1 MRRLWWF
8 CPALFLLFLPFLIGP
23 AACSADRGFSLAKS
37 EEAPAMAMAPAP
49 EAATSAEPATV
60 PGEPGQ
66 AAQPAA
72 NVGRKLIRTARLDLL
87 VEDYDIA
94 RPAVERIL
102 GAVGGVISD
111 AEVSHY
117 GAYRRATVTLRVPA
131 EALERTLRELRA
143 IGKVEHE
150 TLGTEDVTRQYVD
163 TDARLRN
170 LTQTETR
177 LRALLDNQTGN
188 LSSILEV
195 EREITRVRGEIE
207 VLTSQI
213 QQLDERIALSTIH
226 LGLREEAPDIVREP
240 DDMWKP
246 VRQLG
251 RNALNIL
258 EVSLGALIAFLT
270 AVVVA
275 LLYILPWLVP
285 VALLLALKPS
295 WRRGLFGL
303 LRWRKRRKEAGVVTA
318 TKSVERPGERPDA
331 SLIESSG
338 PPPGEPPGDRS

>member
-1 MRRLWWF
+1 MRRPWWF
-8 CPALFLLFLPFLIGP
+8 CPALFLLFLIGP
-23 AACSADRGFSLAKS
+23 PSCSADRGFSLSK
-37 EEAPAMAMAPAP
+37 EEAPAMAMAPEP
-49 EAATSAEPATV
+49 ATSAETSTV

-131 EALERTLRELRA
+131 EALERTLLELRA

-177 LRALLDNQTGN
+177 LRALLDTQTGN

-285 VALLLALKPS
+285 VALVLALKPS
-295 WRRGLFGL
+295 WRRGLSGL

-318 TKSVERPGERPDA
+318 TKPVERPGERPGA
-331 SLIESSG
+331 SS
-338 PPPGEPPGDRS
+338 GEPPVDRS

>member
-1 MRRLWWF
+1 MPRLWWIL
-8 CPALFLLFLPFLIGP
+8 PALFLVCLIGP
-23 AACSADRGFSLAKS
+23 AACSADRGSSAL
-37 EEAPAMAMAPAP
+37 EEAAPAMAP
-49 EAATSAEPATV
+49 EAPTAADASSTP

-66 AAQPAA
+66 AGQPAA

-87 VEDYDIA
+87 VEDYDVA

-131 EALERTLRELRA
+131 EALERTLIELRA

-150 TLGTEDVTRQYVD
+150 TLATEDVTRQYVD

-270 AVVVA
+270 AAVVA

-285 VALLLALKPS
+285 VALVLALKPS
-295 WRRGLFGL
+295 WRRGLSGL
-303 LRWRKRRKEAGVVTA
+303 LRRRKRRKEAGVVTA
-318 TKSVERPGERPDA
+318 TTVERPGA
-331 SLIESSG
+331 SSQ
-338 PPPGEPPGDRS
+338 PPGEPPGDRS

>member
-1 MRRLWWF
+1 MRRLSWF
-8 CPALFLLFLPFLIGP
+8 LPALLVVVPV
-23 AACSADRGFSLAKS
+23 ACSADRGFSLAKS
-37 EEAPAMAMAPAP
+37 EEAPAMAPMAPP
-49 EAATSAEPATV
+49 SGEASSTTDAIPTEESK
-60 PGEPGQ
+60 PGGQ
-66 AAQPAA
+66 AGQPAA
-72 NVGRKLIRTARLDLL
+72 SVGRKLIRTARLNLL
-87 VEDYDIA
+87 VEDYDTA

-102 GAVGGVISD
+102 GSVGGVISD

-117 GAYRRATVTLRVPA
+117 GEYRQATVTLRVPA
-131 EALERTLRELRA
+131 EALDRTLVELRA
-143 IGKVEHE
+143 LGKVEHE

-177 LRALLDNQTGN
+177 LRALLDTQTGN

-226 LGLREEAPDIVREP
+226 LGLREEAPDIVHEP

-251 RNALNIL
+251 RNGLVIL
-258 EVSLGALIAFLT
+258 EVSVGALISFLT
-270 AVVVA
+270 GVVVV
-275 LLYILPWLVP
+275 LLYALPWLVP
-285 VALLLALKPS
+285 VALVLALKPS
-295 WRRGLFGL
+295 WRRGLSGL
-303 LRWRKRRKEAGVVTA
+303 LRRRRRRKEAGVVTA
-318 TKSVERPGERPDA
+318 TGPVEP
-331 SLIESSG
+331 SK
-338 PPPGEPPGDRS
+338 EPPGDRS

>member
-1 MRRLWWF
+1 MQRLRW
-8 CPALFLLFLPFLIGP
+8 FLLALILAVP

-37 EEAPAMAMAPAP
+37 EEAPAMSPAMAPAM
-49 EAATSAEPATV
+49 EASTPTGAVAGGGEAV
-60 PGEPGQ
+60 EAKPGEPGQ
-66 AAQPAA
+66 AGQPAA

-87 VEDYDIA
+87 IEDYDTA
-94 RPAVERIL
+94 RPAIERIL

-117 GAYRRATVTLRVPA
+117 GEYRSATVTLRVPA
-131 EALERTLRELRA
+131 EALERTLVELRA

-150 TLGTEDVTRQYVD
+150 MLGTEDVTRQYVD

-177 LRALLDNQTGN
+177 LRALLDTQTAN

-213 QQLDERIALSTIH
+213 QQLDERIGLSTIN
-226 LGLREEAPDIVREP
+226 LSLREEAPNVVREP

-246 VRQLG
+246 VRELG
-251 RNALNIL
+251 RNALTIL
-258 EVSLGALIAFLT
+258 EVSVGALIAFLAT
-270 AVVVA
+270 VVVA
-275 LLYILPWLVP
+275 LLYLLPWLLP
-285 VALLLALKPS
+285 LALVLALKPS
-295 WRRGLFGL
+295 WRRGLSGF
-303 LRWRKRRKEAGVVTA
+303 LRRRKRRKETGVVTA
-318 TKSVERPGERPDA
+318 TAPVERPGERPGA
-331 SLIESSG
+331 SSSDQ
-338 PPPGEPPGDRS
+338 PGDRP

>member
-1 MRRLWWF
+1 MQRLWWF
-8 CPALFLLFLPFLIGP
+8 LLALFLAVP

-37 EEAPAMAMAPAP
+37 EEAMAPAMAPAMDP
-49 EAATSAEPATV
+49 STADAPAGA
-60 PGEPGQ
+60 PGEQGQ
-66 AAQPAA
+66 AGQPVA

-87 VEDYDIA
+87 IEDYDTA
-94 RPAVERIL
+94 RPAIERIL

-111 AEVSHY
+111 AEVRHY
-117 GAYRRATVTLRVPA
+117 GTFRSASVTMRVPA
-131 EALERTLRELRA
+131 EALERTLLELRA

-177 LRALLDNQTGN
+177 LRALLDSQTGN

-226 LGLREEAPDIVREP
+226 LGLREEAPDIVHEP

-251 RNALNIL
+251 RNALTIL
-258 EVSLGALIAFLT
+258 EVSVGALIGFLT
-270 AVVVA
+270 AVVEA
-275 LLYILPWLVP
+275 FLYVLPWLVP
-285 VALLLALKPS
+285 VALVLALKPS

-303 LRWRKRRKEAGVVTA
+303 LRWRRRRKEAGVVTA
-318 TKSVERPGERPDA
+318 TAPVERPGQ
-331 SLIESSG
+331 SSG
-338 PPPGEPPGDRS
+338 QPPGEPPGDRS

>member
-8 CPALFLLFLPFLIGP
+8 LSALLLVAPAC
-23 AACSADRGFSLAKS
+23 AADRSFSLAKS
-37 EEAPAMAMAPAP
+37 EEAPMAAPASTAP
-49 EAATSAEPATV
+49 AGEATAADEK

-66 AAQPAA
+66 AGQPAA
-72 NVGRKLIRTARLDLL
+72 SVGRKLIRTARLDLL
-87 VEDYDIA
+87 VEDYDAA

-102 GAVGGVISD
+102 AAVGGVISD
-111 AEVSHY
+111 AEVHHY
-117 GAYRRATVTLRVPA
+117 GEYRSASVTLRVPA
-131 EALERTLRELRA
+131 EALDRTLVELRA

-177 LRALLDNQTGN
+177 LRALLETQTGN

-226 LGLREEAPDIVREP
+226 LGLREEAPEIVHEP

-251 RNALNIL
+251 RNALVIL
-258 EVSLGALIAFLT
+258 EVSVGALISFL
-270 AVVVA
+270 AGVVVV
-275 LLYILPWLVP
+275 LLYLLPWLVP
-285 VALLLALKPS
+285 VALVLALKPG
-295 WRRGLFGL
+295 WRRGLVGL
-303 LRWRKRRKEAGVVTA
+303 LRWRRRRKAAGVVTA
-318 TKSVERPGERPDA
+318 TAPVEPSKEPPKEPPGER
-331 SLIESSG
+331 S
-338 PPPGEPPGDRS
+338 